1 MPANR
6 PELLPNLLQ
15 QEIQRLLPAV
25 AAGRGRSN
33 RQRKSELAALLFE
46 AHRTSAPLTWGY
58 KNLGSYARER
68 LNLNRAT
75 FAKYKAAGKALAETM
90 LYEELIDAVRLG
102 LRRPR
107 LPEVSELAA
116 LQSLEKQV
124 GRDHATVSLL
134 REGAALSKIKT
145 LARMN
150 AYGGAGP
157 EARKLLGAIDGFTQD
172 LRRGGKLIG
181 TLLAGTTGIPANEL
195 ARRLREVR
203 EECESVIGALKL
215 IKAEG

>member
-6 PELLPNLLQ
+6 PELLHDLLQ
-15 QEIQRLLPAV
+15 QEIQRLHPAV

-33 RQRKSELAALLFE
+33 RQKKSELAALLFE
-46 AHRTSAPLTWGY
+46 AHRTSAYRAWGY
-58 KNLGSYARER
+58 NNLGGYARER

-75 FAKYKAAGKALAETM
+75 FAKYKAAGKALAETV
-90 LYEELIDAVRLG
+90 LYQKLIDAVRLG
-102 LRRPR
+102 QRRPK

-116 LQSLEKQV
+116 IQSLEKQV

-134 REGAALSKIKT
+134 REGVSLTKVKT
-145 LARMN
+145 LVRMN
-150 AYGGAGP
+150 AYGDAGP

-181 TLLAGTTGIPANEL
+181 TLLAGTKGIPVSEL
-195 ARRLREVR
+195 GRRVREVR
-203 EECESVIGALKL
+203 EECENVIGVVKL
-215 IKAEG
+215 IEVGD